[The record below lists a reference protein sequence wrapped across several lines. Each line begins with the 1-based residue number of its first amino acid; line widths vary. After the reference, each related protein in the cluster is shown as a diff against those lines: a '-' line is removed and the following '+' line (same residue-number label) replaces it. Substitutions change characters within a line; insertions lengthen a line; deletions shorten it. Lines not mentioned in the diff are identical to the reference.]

1 MKREIQGHED
11 MMEKGR
17 SNKGGLWAG
26 IVKDLGMRNEASPE
40 SVRLVIHPIVPLS
53 IRPVVHANRH
63 PGSSEVAGCTPSLF

>member
-26 IVKDLGMRNEASPE
+26 GGGGL
-40 SVRLVIHPIVPLS
+40 
-53 IRPVVHANRH
+53 
-63 PGSSEVAGCTPSLF
+63 